1 MRIGIDARELSG
13 HTTGVGRFLGG
24 LLREWSNSSVIR
36 AHEFIL
42 YAPEPLA
49 VPSAA
54 TAPGAPL
61 AWNSPPFRTREVAG
75 TAGTWWEQMR
85 LPDAIAGDALDVFF
99 APAYT
104 APLRIKVPTVAA
116 IYDLSYVAH
125 PEWFRLREGVR
136 RRWLTRK
143 TAERAQAVITLSDF
157 SRGEIISRLD
167 VPEQRVHAIVPG
179 IERPA
184 VKASASV
191 EARVLYVGS
200 IFNRRHVPDLI
211 RAISTLR
218 RTRPDLS
225 LDIVGDDRTFPR
237 DDLEMA
243 IAKER
248 LEGVVRWHRYVT
260 NDQLLE
266 LYGCARAFA
275 FLSEYEGLGMTP
287 LEALAAGVPPVVYD
301 TAVARESYAD
311 AALYVPVGDGDGVV
325 RALERALYDE
335 QTRAAILAAAPATL
349 AKYDWPRAARET
361 LAVIE
366 NAGRSR

>member
-13 HTTGVGRFLGG
+13 RATGVGRFLRG
-24 LLREWSNSSVIR
+24 LLREWSNSPIAGV
-36 AHEFIL
+36 HEFVL

-49 VPSAA
+49 LS
-54 TAPGAPL
+54 L
-61 AWNSPPFRTREVAG
+61 DSRRFRTREVAG

-85 LPDAIAGDALDVFF
+85 LPDAIAGDGLDVFF

-104 APLRIKVPTVAA
+104 APLRVKVPIVAA

-136 RRWLTRK
+136 RRWLTQK
-143 TAERAQAVITLSDF
+143 TAEKAHAVVTLSEF
-157 SRGEIISRLD
+157 SRGEIVEYLS
-167 VPEQRVHAIVPG
+167 VPEQRVHVIVPG
-179 IERPA
+179 IDRLA
-184 VKASASV
+184 VKTSAYG
-191 EARVLYVGS
+191 EARVLYAGS

-237 DDLEMA
+237 ENLDSA
-243 IAKER
+243 IANQR
-248 LEGVVRWHRYVT
+248 LEGHVRWHRYVS
-260 NDQLLE
+260 DERLLE
-266 LYGCARAFA
+266 LYGRARAFA

-311 AALYVPVGDGDGVV
+311 AALYVPVGDGAGIV
-325 RALERALYDE
+325 RALERALFDE
-335 QTRAAILAAAPATL
+335 QTRAAILAAAPAAL

-361 LAVIE
+361 LTVIE
-366 NAGRSR
+366 NAATSG

>member
-13 HTTGVGRFLGG
+13 HATGVGRFLGG
-24 LLREWSNSSVIR
+24 LLREWSNSSNSSLGS
-36 AHEFIL
+36 AHEFVL
-42 YAPEPLA
+42 YAPEPVAIALD
-49 VPSAA
+49 SRR
-54 TAPGAPL
+54 
-61 AWNSPPFRTREVAG
+61 FRTREVAG
-75 TAGTWWEQMR
+75 TPGTWWEQMQ
-85 LPDAIAGDALDVFF
+85 LPEAVASDQLDVFF

-104 APLRIKVPTVAA
+104 APLRVKVPIVAA
-116 IYDLSYVAH
+116 IYDVSYVAH
-125 PEWFRLREGVR
+125 PEWFRLREGIR
-136 RRWLTRK
+136 RRWLTQR
-143 TAERAQAVITLSDF
+143 TAEKAQAVITLSEF
-157 SRGEIISRLD
+157 SRGEIINHLS

-179 IERPA
+179 IDHPA
-184 VKASASV
+184 VKPSAYG
-191 EARVLYVGS
+191 EARVLYAGS
-200 IFNRRHVPDLI
+200 LFNRRHVPDLV
-211 RAISTLR
+211 RAIATLR

-225 LDIVGDDRTFPR
+225 LDIAGDDRTFPHE
-237 DDLEMA
+237 DLEA
-243 IAKER
+243 TIAN
-248 LEGVVRWHRYVT
+248 LGLDGHVRWHRYAT

-266 LYGCARAFA
+266 LFSRARAFA

-311 AALYVPVGDGDGVV
+311 AALYVPVGDGAGVV

-366 NAGRSR
+366 CAAR